1 MSDLYRN
8 QVGIINVEDFDYL
21 RIAIVGLG
29 SIGSFLA
36 VALNKLGFNNLILID
51 DDTVEDHNVTTQ
63 FYFKNDVGRMKGESL
78 NKYVKGNVSVYQE
91 KVTPLNKFEADV
103 VFVCVD
109 SLKQRKLIMRAIL
122 DSIDETGDPKLI
134 IDGRMHRL
142 VFRIF
147 TIPTSNQELLNMY
160 TKSTLGKEF
169 VGPCT
174 EKGIIQNI
182 FAIVAVMVEQFK
194 KTITGEDYYAV
205 INTDWER
212 YTFVTSEVQ
221 SNQPEVKKNEENT
234 GAD

>member
-1 MSDLYRN
+1 MSFSRD
-8 QVGIINVEDFDYL
+8 
-21 RIAIVGLG
+21 
-29 SIGSFLA
+29 
-36 VALNKLGFNNLILID
+36 ILID

-63 FYFKNDVGRMKGESL
+63 FYFKNDVGRRKGESL
-78 NKYVKGNVSVYQE
+78 NKYVKGNVSVFNE

-109 SLKQRKLIMRAIL
+109 SLKQRKLIMRSIL
-122 DSIDETGDPKLI
+122 DSIEATGDPKLI

-147 TIPTSNQELLNMY
+147 TVPTNNQELLNMY

-182 FAIVAVMVEQFK
+182 YAIVAVMVEQFK

-205 INTDWER
+205 INADWER
-212 YTFVTSEVQ
+212 YTFVTSELQ
-221 SNQPEVKKNEENT
+221 SNQPEVKKNEKNK
-234 GAD
+234 GPDKV

>member
-1 MSDLYRN
+1 MTDLFRN

-36 VALNKLGFNNLILID
+36 LALSKLGFKNLILID
-51 DDTVEDHNVTTQ
+51 DDVVEKHNVTTQ
-63 FYFKNDVGRMKGESL
+63 MYFQRDVGNSKGDSL
-78 NKYVKGNVSVYQE
+78 AKYINGNLSIYKE
-91 KVTPLNKFEADV
+91 RVTPLNKFEADV
-103 VFVCVD
+103 IFVCVD

-122 DSIDETGDPKLI
+122 DSIEEKGEPKLI

-142 VFRIF
+142 VFRVF
-147 TIPTSNQELLNMY
+147 TIPTHNQELLNMY

-212 YTFVTSEVQ
+212 YTIVSSELQ
-221 SNQPEVKKNEENT
+221 SKQDEVKKNEENERT
-234 GAD
+234 D